1 METVLL
7 PPLKTSEVM
16 DESSSTEVIPT
27 AQSSSFETTTSTVTK
42 SLASSVSESMDE
54 SGSTVG
60 VSSVTV
66 GDLPSTETYSSDFEP
81 QPTALHSVDQ
91 SQLYSSF
98 TDIFPAT
105 NQFPMQHATQ
115 QLPSSQLSM
124 ATTDPVSS
132 ISETVMPASS
142 VANGGATESTGAT
155 NVIDLS
161 TDITTSVSADSGTD
175 TLNNISTDHVIS
187 DIPSVSDTEAFD
199 PNSATDSPS
208 QTSGVSVTQTSSSFA
223 QIILPSDSS
232 HKIKPTVSSQFEVTS
247 RNLYSTHTPRETTFT
262 HGPELLDTVSL
273 QTSSAAPIPEVTG
286 KPVQPSD
293 KGQSTILGGKL
304 VSQSYCRQKVHMF

>member
-1 METVLL
+1 
-7 PPLKTSEVM
+7 M

-27 AQSSSFETTTSTVTK
+27 AQSSSFETMASTLTK
-42 SLASSVSESMDE
+42 SLASSVSESMDD

-60 VSSVTV
+60 VSSVTMA
-66 GDLPSTETYSSDFEP
+66 DLPSTETYSSDFEP
-81 QPTALHSVDQ
+81 QPTSLHSVDQ

-98 TDIFPAT
+98 TDIFPET

-124 ATTDPVSS
+124 ATTDPLSS

-155 NVIDLS
+155 NVIDMS

-175 TLNNISTDHVIS
+175 TLLDNVSTDHVIS

-199 PNSATDSPS
+199 PNSATDSPL

-247 RNLYSTHTPRETTFT
+247 RNLYSTHTPTETTFT
-262 HGPELLDTVSL
+262 PGPELLDTVSL

-304 VSQSYCRQKVHMF
+304 ACQSYCRQIVHMF